1 MAKKQTNKRTILPAS
16 HKWREKQEHQ
26 IRKRQTH
33 QKPRAM
39 HLSSLLLA
47 LLPDTL
53 CSSPV
58 LTPMKPSEKHISR
71 ERCWKPGT
79 ESEKVRYTST
89 ATPYPEL
96 SSLTAPS
103 LVVAK
108 NFTTN
113 CLTCCFQTIRSLHFF
128 HLQPHINEPPPGL
141 GYLFPEES
149 IIERNPLGW
158 FPLAP
163 FCPHL
168 FPRSALFTPS
178 SCRQPPHPFPPHFP
192 PVLVSSTNSSPC
204 QTCVTALHKCTTMSR
219 NKQRSSPQ
227 PSQFSKAG
235 NIWEAESQH
244 AGNWNWEIGST
255 LLWQHRFLFFYF
267 FKCYLYILFLWRYVF
282 KVILSHL
289 NLWCLL
295 HTDTAAQLL
304 SLSLS
309 LPLFSEQW

>member
-1 MAKKQTNKRTILPAS
+1 M
-16 HKWREKQEHQ
+16 
-26 IRKRQTH
+26 
-33 QKPRAM
+33 
-39 HLSSLLLA
+39 
-47 LLPDTL
+47 
-53 CSSPV
+53 
-58 LTPMKPSEKHISR
+58 
-71 ERCWKPGT
+71 
-79 ESEKVRYTST
+79 RYTST

-235 NIWEAESQH
+235 NI
-244 AGNWNWEIGST
+244 
-255 LLWQHRFLFFYF
+255 
-267 FKCYLYILFLWRYVF
+267 
-282 KVILSHL
+282 
-289 NLWCLL
+289 
-295 HTDTAAQLL
+295 
-304 SLSLS
+304 
-309 LPLFSEQW
+309 